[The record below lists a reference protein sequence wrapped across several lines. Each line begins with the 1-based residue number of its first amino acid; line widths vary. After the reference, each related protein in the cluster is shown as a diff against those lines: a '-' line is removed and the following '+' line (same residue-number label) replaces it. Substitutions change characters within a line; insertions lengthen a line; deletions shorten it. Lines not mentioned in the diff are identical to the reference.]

1 MRKIIERAWV
11 RLVAMFALFTLEL
24 FLVLALFIASVIM
37 FLFLASKIRGGGDV
51 MFDQAAFDFMDRINS
66 PALTDFMIF
75 MSFLG
80 DAPFITG
87 AAISL
92 IIYFLFIKKH
102 RWYSVK
108 VPVIA
113 VGSISLNLITKFFF
127 HRERPIIPHLV
138 EASGLSFPSGHS
150 MVSAS
155 FYGLLIYL
163 SWHNIQKRALH
174 YLLTGFFI
182 LTILLIGCSRVYLHV
197 HYATDVIAGFSAGFL
212 WVILG
217 VYGLRRLERYSK
229 RNLNPIVED
238 AAVKV
243 E

>member
-1 MRKIIERAWV
+1 MRRIIERAWV
-11 RLVAMFALFTLEL
+11 RIAAMFALFTIEL
-24 FLVLALFIASVIM
+24 FIILALFIACIFA
-37 FLFLASKIRGGGDV
+37 FLFLASQILQGGELK
-51 MFDQAAFDFMDRINS
+51 FDKAAFAFMDSLNT
-66 PALTDFMIF
+66 PLMTNFMIF

-102 RWYSVK
+102 RWYSLK

-127 HRERPIIPHLV
+127 HRDRPLIPHLV

-163 SWHNIQKRALH
+163 SWHNIKNRTLH
-174 YLLTGFFI
+174 YLISGL
-182 LTILLIGCSRVYLHV
+182 LVLSILLIGASRVYLHV
-197 HYATDVIAGFSAGFL
+197 HFATDVIAGFSAGFL

-217 VYGLRRLERYSK
+217 VYGLRRLERYSR
-229 RNLNPIVED
+229 RNLNPIVEE

>member
-1 MRKIIERAWV
+1 
-11 RLVAMFALFTLEL
+11 
-24 FLVLALFIASVIM
+24 LALFLTCIIV
-37 FLFLASKIRGGGDV
+37 FLFLASKIRAGGELK
-51 MFDQAAFDFMDRINS
+51 FDKAAFAFMDSLNT
-66 PALTDFMIF
+66 PFMTDFMIF

-163 SWHNIQKRALH
+163 SWHNIQNRVLH
-174 YLLTGFFI
+174 HVLAALLT
-182 LTILLIGCSRVYLHV
+182 LTIL
-197 HYATDVIAGFSAGFL
+197 
-212 WVILG
+212 
-217 VYGLRRLERYSK
+217 
-229 RNLNPIVED
+229 
-238 AAVKV
+238 
-243 E
+243 

>member
-1 MRKIIERAWV
+1 MRRYIERAWV
-11 RLVAMFALFTLEL
+11 RIAAMFALFTVEL
-24 FLVLALFIASVIM
+24 FLILALFIACIAA
-37 FLFLASKIRGGGDV
+37 FLFLASKILKGGEIK
-51 MFDQAAFDFMDRINS
+51 FDQAAFAFMDSLSS
-66 PALTDFMIF
+66 PAMTNFMIF

-80 DAPFITG
+80 DAPFLTG
-87 AAISL
+87 AAILL

-102 RWYSVK
+102 RWFSVK

-113 VGSISLNLITKFFF
+113 VGSISLNLVTKFFF
-127 HRERPIIPHLV
+127 HRERPLIPHLV

-163 SWHNIQKRALH
+163 SWHNIQNRTLH
-174 YLLTGFFI
+174 YLLSGFLI
-182 LTILLIGCSRVYLHV
+182 LTVLLIGASRVYLHV
-197 HYATDVIAGFSAGFL
+197 HYATDVVAGFSAGFL

-217 VYGLRRLERYSK
+217 LFGLRRIERYSK
-229 RNLNPIVED
+229 RNLNPIVEE

>member
-1 MRKIIERAWV
+1 
-11 RLVAMFALFTLEL
+11 
-24 FLVLALFIASVIM
+24 
-37 FLFLASKIRGGGDV
+37 
-51 MFDQAAFDFMDRINS
+51 
-66 PALTDFMIF
+66 
-75 MSFLG
+75 
-80 DAPFITG
+80 
-87 AAISL
+87 
-92 IIYFLFIKKH
+92 
-102 RWYSVK
+102 

-113 VGSISLNLITKFFF
+113 VGSISLNLLTKFFF
-127 HRERPIIPHLV
+127 HRERPLIKHLV

-163 SWHNIQKRALH
+163 SWHNIENRVLH
-174 YLLTGFFI
+174 YVISGLLI
-182 LTILLIGCSRVYLHV
+182 LTILLIGCSRVYVHV
-197 HYATDVIAGFSAGFL
+197 HYATDVMAGFSAGFL

-229 RNLNPIVED
+229 RNLDAVVEE

>member
-1 MRKIIERAWV
+1 MRRIIERAWV
-11 RLVAMFALFTLEL
+11 RILAMLALFTVEL
-24 FLVLALFIASVIM
+24 FLILAMFIVCIIV
-37 FLFLASKIRGGGDV
+37 FLFLATRILGGRE
-51 MFDQAAFDFMDRINS
+51 MRFDQAAFQFMDERNS
-66 PALTDFMIF
+66 PAMTKFMIF

-80 DAPFITG
+80 DAPFLSG
-87 AAISL
+87 AAIVL
-92 IIYFLFIKKH
+92 LIYFLFIKKH

-113 VGSISLNLITKFFF
+113 VGSISLNLVTKMFF
-127 HRERPIIPHLV
+127 HRDRPVIPHLV

-163 SWHNIQKRALH
+163 SWHNIQNRVLH
-174 YLLTGFFI
+174 YALSGFLV
-182 LTILLIGCSRVYLHV
+182 LTILLIGASRVYLHV
-197 HYATDVIAGFSAGFL
+197 HYATDVMAGFAAGFL

-229 RNLNPIVED
+229 RNLNPIVEE

>member
-1 MRKIIERAWV
+1 MIERAWV

-24 FLVLALFIASVIM
+24 FLILALFLGSIIM
-37 FLFLASKIRGGGDV
+37 FLFLASKIRGGGEV
-51 MFDQAAFDFMDRINS
+51 KFDKLAFDFMDSLSS
-66 PALTDFMIF
+66 PAVTDFMIF

-87 AAISL
+87 SAILL
-92 IIYFLFIKKH
+92 IVYFLFIKKH

-163 SWHNIQKRALH
+163 SWHNIENRRL
-174 YLLTGFFI
+174 YYFLTGLLI
-182 LTILLIGCSRVYLHV
+182 LTIILIGCSRVYLHV

-217 VYGLRRLERYSK
+217 LYGLRKLERYSK
-229 RNLNPIVED
+229 RNLNPIVEE

>member
-11 RLVAMFALFTLEL
+11 RLVAMFALFTIEL
-24 FLVLALFIASVIM
+24 FLVLALFLVSIIV
-37 FLFLASKIRGGGDV
+37 FLFLASKIRGGGDIG
-51 MFDQAAFDFMDRINS
+51 FDQKAFEFMDSFSS
-66 PALTDFMIF
+66 PAFTNFMIF

-127 HRERPIIPHLV
+127 HRDRPIIPHLV
-138 EASGLSFPSGHS
+138 EASGLSFPSGPS

-163 SWHNIQKRALH
+163 SWHNIKNRTLH
-174 YLLTGFFI
+174 YFLTAFLI
-182 LTILLIGCSRVYLHV
+182 ITVLLIGASRVYLHV
-197 HYATDVIAGFSAGFL
+197 HYATDVMAGFSAGFL
-212 WVILG
+212 WVIMG

-229 RNLNPIVED
+229 RNLDPVVEE
-238 AAVKV
+238 ASVKV

>member
-1 MRKIIERAWV
+1 M
-11 RLVAMFALFTLEL
+11 VAMLALFTVEL
-24 FLVLALFIASVIM
+24 FLILALFVTCIIV
-37 FLFLASKIRGGGDV
+37 FLFVASKVRGGGELK
-51 MFDQAAFDFMDRINS
+51 FDKAAFAFMDSINT
-66 PALTDFMIF
+66 PLMTKFMIF

-80 DAPFITG
+80 DAPFLSG

-92 IIYFLFIKKH
+92 IIYFMFIKKH

-113 VGSISLNLITKFFF
+113 VGSISLNLVTKFFF
-127 HRERPIIPHLV
+127 HRDRPLIPHLV

-163 SWHNIQKRALH
+163 SWVNIQNRWLH
-174 YLLTGFFI
+174 HGLSALLT
-182 LTILLIGCSRVYLHV
+182 LTILLIGASRIYLHV
-197 HYATDVIAGFSAGFL
+197 HYATDVMAGFAAGFL

-217 VYGLRRLERYSK
+217 VYGLRRLERFTK
-229 RNLNPIVED
+229 RNVNPVVEE

>member
-11 RLVAMFALFTLEL
+11 RLVAKFALFTVEL
-24 FLVLALFIASVIM
+24 FLVLALFILSIIV
-37 FLFLASKIRGGGDV
+37 FLFLASKIRGGGELK
-51 MFDQAAFDFMDRINS
+51 FDKAAFDFMDSLSS
-66 PALTDFMIF
+66 PAVTDFMIF

-87 AAISL
+87 AAIVL

-163 SWHNIQKRALH
+163 SWHNIQDRALH
-174 YLLTGFFI
+174 YFITGLLI
-182 LTILLIGCSRVYLHV
+182 LTIFLIGCSRVYLHV
-197 HYATDVIAGFSAGFL
+197 HYATDVAAGFSAGFL

-229 RNLNPIVED
+229 RNLNPMGEE

>member
-1 MRKIIERAWV
+1 MRKVIERAWV
-11 RLVAMFALFTLEL
+11 RMAAMFALFTVEL
-24 FLVLALFIASVIM
+24 FLILALFLACIVI
-37 FLFLASKIRGGGDV
+37 FLFLATKILGGREIG
-51 MFDQAAFDFMDRINS
+51 FDKAAFAFMDSLNT
-66 PALTDFMIF
+66 PFMTNFMIF

-80 DAPFITG
+80 DAPFITC
-87 AAISL
+87 AAIAL

-163 SWHNIQKRALH
+163 SWHNIQNRTLH
-174 YLLTGFFI
+174 YVFSGLLLLTI
-182 LTILLIGCSRVYLHV
+182 ILIGASRVYLHV
-197 HYATDVIAGFSAGFL
+197 HFATDVMAGFSAGFL

-229 RNLNPIVED
+229 RNLNPIVEE

>member
-1 MRKIIERAWV
+1 MRKIIERTWV
-11 RLVAMFALFTLEL
+11 RLAAMFALFTVEL
-24 FLVLALFIASVIM
+24 FIIFLLFITCIIV
-37 FLFLASKIRGGGDV
+37 FLFLASKILGGREIK
-51 MFDQAAFDFMDRINS
+51 FDKMAFGFMDSINS
-66 PALTDFMIF
+66 PAITKFMIF

-87 AAISL
+87 AAITL

-113 VGSISLNLITKFFF
+113 VGSISLNLLTKSFF
-127 HRERPIIPHLV
+127 HRERPLIKHLV

-163 SWHNIQKRALH
+163 SWHNIENRVLH
-174 YLLTGFFI
+174 YLISGLLV

-197 HYATDVIAGFSAGFL
+197 HYATDVMAGFSAGFL

-229 RNLNPIVED
+229 RNLDPVVEE

>member
-1 MRKIIERAWV
+1 MRRIIERAWV
-11 RLVAMFALFTLEL
+11 RVAAMFALFTVEL
-24 FLVLALFIASVIM
+24 FLILALFLACIVI
-37 FLFLASKIRGGGDV
+37 FLFLATQILGGRELW
-51 MFDQAAFDFMDRINS
+51 FDKAAFAFMDAHSS
-66 PALTDFMIF
+66 PLITNFMIF

-87 AAISL
+87 AAILL

-127 HRERPIIPHLV
+127 HRERPLIPHLV

-163 SWHNIQKRALH
+163 SWHNIQNRVLH
-174 YLLTGFFI
+174 HVLAGLLT
-182 LTILLIGCSRVYLHV
+182 LTILLIGASRVYLHV
-197 HYATDVIAGFSAGFL
+197 HYATDVMAGFAAGFL

-229 RNLNPIVED
+229 RNLNPIVEE

>member
-1 MRKIIERAWV
+1 MRKVIERAWV
-11 RLVAMFALFTLEL
+11 RLVAMFALFTVEL
-24 FLVLALFIASVIM
+24 FLVLALFICCIIVFLVLAREIM
-37 FLFLASKIRGGGDV
+37 GGREV
-51 MFDQAAFDFMDRINS
+51 YFDKAAFQYMDSIAT
-66 PALTDFMIF
+66 PFLTDSMIF

-113 VGSISLNLITKFFF
+113 VGSITLNLITKFFF

-163 SWHNIQKRALH
+163 SWHNVQDRRLH
-174 YLLTGFFI
+174 HLFAFLLI
-182 LTILLIGCSRVYLHV
+182 LIILLIGCSRIYLHV
-197 HYATDVIAGFSAGFL
+197 HYATDVMAGFAAGFL

-217 VYGLRRLERYSK
+217 IYGLRRLERYSK
-229 RNLNPIVED
+229 RNLNPIVEE